1 MTATFMEVK
10 AANLELDK
18 DRVLDP
24 ALNTLAE
31 AMQALAPGAS
41 PPPLP
46 PRGRARPV
54 HPCIRVPPALGG
66 RLGGGRAG
74 GGGREM

>member
-1 MTATFMEVK
+1 MEVK

-31 AMQALAPGAS
+31 AMQALAPRGIPPSS
-41 PPPLP
+41 P
-46 PRGRARPV
+46 RPSV
-54 HPCIRVPPALGG
+54 GCIRVPPGG
-66 RLGGGRAG
+66 GLGGGRAG
-74 GGGREM
+74 GGAREM

>member
-1 MTATFMEVK
+1 MEVK

-31 AMQALAPGAS
+31 AMQAMAPRGIPPS
-41 PPPLP
+41 PPQEGEPCP
-46 PRGRARPV
+46 PSVG
-54 HPCIRVPPALGG
+54 CIRVTPAWGG